1 MWEIKSSRNTPKGQE
16 HFFPGFPRNDKFFV
30 SPNKEKE
37 SSMNIVRYFLVWL
50 LSFAF
55 TSLIDA
61 VWHLGI
67 FKRAYSEGI
76 KPLARMSGDKMTFN
90 AFAGILSQVLVVTC
104 IVFLVLFKTQKVNYL
119 EAALIG
125 AAAGILAITVY
136 GVTNYALFKDWSLK
150 LTVLEVIWG
159 PMLGASSGAFV
170 VWTKSL
176 LI

>member
-1 MWEIKSSRNTPKGQE
+1 
-16 HFFPGFPRNDKFFV
+16 
-30 SPNKEKE
+30 
-37 SSMNIVRYFLVWL
+37 MNIVRYFLVWL

-61 VWHLGI
+61 IWHLGI
-67 FKRAYSEGI
+67 FKKAYSEGI
-76 KPLARMSGDKMTFN
+76 KPLARMSADKMAFN
-90 AFAGILSQVLVVTC
+90 AFAGIVSQVLVVTC

-125 AAAGILAITVY
+125 AIAGILAITVY

-159 PMLGASSGAFV
+159 PMLGSSSGVFV
-170 VWTKSL
+170 AWMKSL

>member
-1 MWEIKSSRNTPKGQE
+1 
-16 HFFPGFPRNDKFFV
+16 
-30 SPNKEKE
+30 
-37 SSMNIVRYFLVWL
+37 MNIVRYFLVWL

-61 VWHLGI
+61 IWHLGI

-76 KPLARMSGDKMTFN
+76 RPLARMSGDKMAFN

-104 IVFLVLFKTQKVNYL
+104 IVFLVIYNVQKVNYL

-125 AAAGILAITVY
+125 AIAGILAITVY
-136 GVTNYALFKDWSLK
+136 GITNYALFKDWSLK

-159 PMLGASSGAFV
+159 PILGGSSGAFV
-170 VWTKSL
+170 VWMKSV